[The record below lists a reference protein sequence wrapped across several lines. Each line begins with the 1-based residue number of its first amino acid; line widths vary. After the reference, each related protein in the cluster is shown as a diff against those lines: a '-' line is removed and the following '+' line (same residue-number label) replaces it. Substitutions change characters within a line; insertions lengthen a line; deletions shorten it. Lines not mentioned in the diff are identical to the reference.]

1 MLEGTAIFF
10 HVLFSI
16 LVVVLVLMHDG
27 RDAGLGSLGGQSGAQ
42 TGQHVMDRNL
52 DRITV
57 VAAVLYGFTTLALHN
72 LFT

>member
-1 MLEGTAIFF
+1 MLEGTVIFF
-10 HVLFSI
+10 HVIFSI
-16 LVVVLVLMHDG
+16 LVIVLVLMHDG

-57 VAAVLYGFTTLALHN
+57 IVALLYGITTFALHN
-72 LFT
+72 LYT